1 MIGVPALA
9 TLSKILDHQR
19 TEAYSQPQFN
29 VPATGPGEKRHHGQE
44 RYVKMSTHS
53 REDIYIYTYISG
65 RASRRSSETSMAAV
79 NGVATFCEA
88 HGYPHEKITKDREQT

>member
-53 REDIYIYTYISG
+53 REDIYIYIHTYPD
-65 RASRRSSETSMAAV
+65 A
-79 NGVATFCEA
+79 
-88 HGYPHEKITKDREQT
+88 PHDAPPKLQWQLLTV